1 MPISVTP
8 WLRAHWFFFAAALI
22 VAGNWLGL
30 PGVRADLPRLAE
42 PAALFDLAV
51 LLPALYWFSYRHRR
65 KDAGLRAL
73 ALSCL
78 GIWAVS
84 KMIPQSEQQ
93 LLVYLTPLRYVGLAV
108 LVAIEIKIVLALY
121 RSVFSGATRDAAAA
135 QIQRQADL
143 PPWLSRL
150 LVAEALLWRRVWLF
164 VERLFRR

>member
-1 MPISVTP
+1 MPIFLPP

-22 VAGNWLGL
+22 VAGNWFAL

-51 LLPALYWFSYRHRR
+51 LLPALYWLSYRHRR
-65 KDAGLRAL
+65 KDAVLRAL

-78 GIWAVS
+78 AIWAVS
-84 KMIPQSEQQ
+84 KMIPHSEQQ
-93 LLVYLTPLRYVGLAV
+93 LLIYLTPLRYVGLAV
-108 LVAIEIKIVLALY
+108 LVAIEIKIFLALY
-121 RSVFSGATRDAAAA
+121 RTVFSGATRDAAAA
-135 QIQRQADL
+135 QIQSQADL

-150 LVAEALLWRRVWLF
+150 FVAEAVFWRRVWLF